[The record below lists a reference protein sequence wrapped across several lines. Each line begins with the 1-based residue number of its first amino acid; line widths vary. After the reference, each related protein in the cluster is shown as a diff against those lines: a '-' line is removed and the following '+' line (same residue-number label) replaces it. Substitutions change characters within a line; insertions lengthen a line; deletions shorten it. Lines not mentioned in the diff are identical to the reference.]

1 MHDVRGNL
9 QQLDLLCKTR
19 NMEDAASPS
28 EGAQRSPS
36 RTPSKKIRDLQARL
50 SAGTTMYTPGHSP
63 GQGATPSTEK
73 PAVPP
78 KPSVKSKRS
87 NENVVMGE
95 ESPEKSPENQKLI
108 HHTLDRPKRKGIR
121 PPSKSPSGS
130 PCLIRKRS
138 ADISSDS
145 SSPEESPLLP
155 TNNDNETPATE
166 ESSSWSIAK
175 RGLAVVGFVAVG
187 GILGGVTLGL
197 GAAVVAGAAAT
208 GAVVGTTA
216 GAVMGVAG
224 GIKATST
231 STTSETTDETTSTE
245 KDN

>member
-1 MHDVRGNL
+1 
-9 QQLDLLCKTR
+9 
-19 NMEDAASPS
+19 MEDTTSSPS
-28 EGAQRSPS
+28 ETSPT

-50 SAGTTMYTPGHSP
+50 STGMTMYTPGS
-63 GQGATPSTEK
+63 GATSAERQLP

-78 KPSVKSKRS
+78 KPSVKPRRS
-87 NENVVMGE
+87 DETIVMGE
-95 ESPEKSPENQKLI
+95 ESPGKSPSGENQRLI

-130 PCLIRKRS
+130 PYLSRKT
-138 ADISSDS
+138 SDS
-145 SSPEESPLLP
+145 SSPEQSPLLHAG
-155 TNNDNETPATE
+155 NDDETQSSAAE
-166 ESSSWSIAK
+166 ESSTWNIAK

-208 GAVVGTTA
+208 GAIVGTTA
-216 GAVMGVAG
+216 GVVVGAAG
-224 GIKATST
+224 GIKAT
-231 STTSETTDETTSTE
+231 TTSKE